1 MEYENEN
8 ETTWTCQVWYSQLV
22 KVSFLQSR
30 IESLSTVVSAEY
42 VSTGSINDG
51 PTLDQRWI
59 NIGSTMDQW
68 SININI
74 QCVTYTRIVPLAVL
88 SGMRERGWSCM
99 DTINLACRN
108 SAGHFFTV
116 KLWPFIYFLSQI
128 CGYSL
133 YQRWINDVLLAP
145 PLPPLAAPDD
155 LLLELETPP
164 DRKSVV

>member
-1 MEYENEN
+1 MEYEKEN

-30 IESLSTVVSAEY
+30 IDCLSTVVSAEY

-99 DTINLACRN
+99 DTLNFTFRN
-108 SAGHFFTV
+108 SAGHIFTV
-116 KLWPFIYFLSQI
+116 KFGPLSI
-128 CGYSL
+128 FSAKYVGTVY
-133 YQRWINDVLLAP
+133 INDGSTMYCWHLHCLPLQLLM
-145 PLPPLAAPDD
+145 
-155 LLLELETPP
+155 TCY
-164 DRKSVV
+164 